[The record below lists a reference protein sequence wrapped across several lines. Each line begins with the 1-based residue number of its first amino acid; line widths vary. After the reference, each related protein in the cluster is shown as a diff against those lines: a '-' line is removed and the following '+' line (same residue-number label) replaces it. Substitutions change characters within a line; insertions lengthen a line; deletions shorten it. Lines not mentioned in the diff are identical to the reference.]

1 MEKCLQIPEILRY
14 VCDELDTESCLSAAL
29 TSRTFLE
36 PALDRLWYHVDSMRP
51 LICCLPV
58 GVGIFKLHN
67 EPAPGMYLYP
77 EPTFKCEDLNRYLSF
92 YARHIRVFSS
102 PTFSPHEPCLSTDFL
117 LALQIATEYEHGA
130 LAPLLQKVVWF
141 PPTWTDVKSRAS
153 LSAFVCLF
161 VGKHIES
168 FEFRAHAQGQEALY
182 NASLQS
188 NIKRIS
194 KQLKSLTIKGLYEAP
209 LIHPYLLPFP
219 WDTLEV
225 LKISTYSSTLV
236 QHLATLP
243 RLRALEICDKELGQP
258 TFHTLPRSQ
267 APPCPT
273 DFTNLR
279 VLSLGTTCA
288 EDRVWG
294 MLNYLP
300 STNQLQQFEI
310 SSTSI
315 IASCVCQD
323 IIKAIA
329 LRCNP
334 RTLTSIRLVDWDVPA
349 DDRDR
354 QTLSK
359 FDEEDQDIP
368 VDITPLYPFDQ
379 LEVLV
384 VSWFPDIRLS
394 TQDAS
399 AIPWREQFPLATPH
413 RRLHTLRV
421 SNSPISSPSRV
432 LAFLKSHFPRLEE
445 LDVFYADYDL
455 ETLSVL
461 DRRWAAVLKGL

>member
-36 PALDRLWYHVDSMRP
+36 PALDWLWYHVDSMRP

-67 EPAPGMYLYP
+67 EPAP
-77 EPTFKCEDLNRYLSF
+77 
-92 YARHIRVFSS
+92 
-102 PTFSPHEPCLSTDFL
+102 
-117 LALQIATEYEHGA
+117 EYEHGA

-194 KQLKSLTIKGLYEAP
+194 KQLKSLTIEGLYEAP

-243 RLRALEICDKELGQP
+243 DYISGSSMSDRFYEPSRSFSGHNMCGGSSMGHARLSTLNEP
-258 TFHTLPRSQ
+258 TTTIRDIKHI
-267 APPCPT
+267 
-273 DFTNLR
+273 DY
-279 VLSLGTTCA
+279 SL
-288 EDRVWG
+288 V
-294 MLNYLP
+294 P
-300 STNQLQQFEI
+300 
-310 SSTSI
+310 
-315 IASCVCQD
+315 
-323 IIKAIA
+323 IA

-399 AIPWREQFPLATPH
+399 AIPRREQFPLATPH